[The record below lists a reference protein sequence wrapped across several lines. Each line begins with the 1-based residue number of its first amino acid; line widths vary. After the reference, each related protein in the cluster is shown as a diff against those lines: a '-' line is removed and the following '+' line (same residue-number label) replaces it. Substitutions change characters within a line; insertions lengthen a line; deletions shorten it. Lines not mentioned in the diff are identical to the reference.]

1 MASRT
6 QLVVQ
11 DGCPVCE
18 FVEQALKASGVEVEI
33 VNASTKE
40 GFDFAKAQGIKTIPA
55 CLVVEPGEDG
65 EKTRLCTD
73 AEYKELLDGK
83 KK

>member
-1 MASRT
+1 MESRT

-11 DGCPVCE
+11 DGCPVCA
-18 FVEQALKASGVEVEI
+18 FVKEALEKSGVEVEI

-40 GFDFAKAQGIKTIPA
+40 GFEFAKAQGIKTIPA
-55 CLVVEPGEDG
+55 CLIVEPGEDG
-65 EKTRLCTD
+65 EKTRPCTD

-83 KK
+83 KE